1 MKKQIILLSFLML
14 SCCSFAIAQ
23 STNNI
28 KQSDAYKNSKMV
40 YDLAARYNDINVAK
54 DALYQL
60 ISIDPGDLSL
70 RDSLAYLYLDTQKYP
85 SCILVCNDILQ
96 MSSTHQSALEMAAIA
111 YENLNIRDKALE
123 HYESLYLQN
132 NNPLTLYKMAFLQ
145 YELKRYGESE
155 TTIDILLNEK
165 GLEEQS
171 VVYNLENNQQQE
183 IPIKASIHNLKG
195 MLEKDRGNADVAKE
209 NFEKALEIAPEF
221 HLAKQNVEEIK
232 E

>member
-1 MKKQIILLSFLML
+1 MG
-14 SCCSFAIAQ
+14 CCSLVLGQ
-23 STNNI
+23 NNANV

-60 ISIDPGDLSL
+60 ISIDQADLSL

-85 SCILVCNDILQ
+85 SCILVCNDILSI
-96 MSSTHQSALEMAAIA
+96 SSTHQSALEMSAIA
-111 YENLNIRDKALE
+111 YENLNIKDKALE
-123 HYESLYLQN
+123 QYESLYLQN

-145 YELKRYGESE
+145 YELKRYGESD
-155 TTIDILLNEK
+155 TTIDILLKEK

-183 IPIKASIHNLKG
+183 IPIKASVLNLKG

-209 NFEKALEIAPEF
+209 SFEKALEIAPEF
-221 HLAKQNVEEIK
+221 HLAKQNVKEIADQD
-232 E
+232 